1 MPLQNRV
8 NPFGELCAFSA
19 RGLFM
24 GNRGGRFHTDA
35 KTLTARRW
43 ASRQWIC
50 CVLDF
55 KGRRRDV
62 WGRFYTELFFL
73 YEPTRLA
80 ASSAAAKT
88 RRRLARSAPVS
99 QAAIRS
105 GDGQRAARRLFRR
118 TRQTP
123 AQAQHRRIARWRIY
137 CARWNG
143 LRRSLRHTPTLDAGW
158 LRCSRAAAAPH
169 RCRCADPTDDS
180 RRPVSWLRTALAPKL
195 KR

>member
-1 MPLQNRV
+1 
-8 NPFGELCAFSA
+8 
-19 RGLFM
+19 M

-73 YEPTRLA
+73 DEPTGLA
-80 ASSAAAKT
+80 AGHPALLRVPPQRHAGVCRKM
-88 RRRLARSAPVS
+88 ARSAPVS
-99 QAAIRS
+99 QTAIRS
-105 GDGQRAARRLFRR
+105 GDGQRAARRTFRG
-118 TRQTP
+118 TCQTP

-137 CARWNG
+137 CTRWSG
-143 LRRSLRHTPTLDAGW
+143 LRRSWRHTPTLDAGW

-180 RRPVSWLRTALAPKL
+180 RRPVSWLPTALAPKL